1 MLDVFSYRIRR
12 KSLANGAE
20 RGLPR
25 CFPWAGSRL
34 PDVRHLRILNTSNA
48 EPIISVETVAY
59 RLGGPKILRRKIETE
74 LDLANAVRE
83 GLPSEALDYVLDA
96 VREWAG
102 PQAAVLD
109 IVGSRRTLERK
120 TGGRK
125 TFLKSSESDRLARL
139 ARMIVRAEDA
149 IGNADKAHRWLMKP
163 NRALGGLVPLTLLD
177 SDAGASAVEQ
187 VLGRIEYG
195 VYG

>member
-1 MLDVFSYRIRR
+1 MF
-12 KSLANGAE
+12 
-20 RGLPR
+20 
-25 CFPWAGSRL
+25 
-34 PDVRHLRILNTSNA
+34 HTSNA
-48 EPIISVETVAY
+48 ESIISVETVAY
-59 RLGGPKILRRKIETE
+59 RLGGPRVLRRKIETE

-83 GLPSEALDYVLDA
+83 GLPSEALDYVLNA
-96 VREWAG
+96 VHDWAG

-120 TGGRK
+120 TGGRN
-125 TFLKSSESDRLARL
+125 TVLKPSESDRLARL
-139 ARMIVRAEDA
+139 ARMIVRAEEA

-163 NRALGGLVPLTLLD
+163 NRTLGGMVPLTLLD